1 MHFPFTYSAQISFI
15 NKIYITQMNDIC
27 AEYVNGK
34 CMGWC
39 PNTNPNFKIK
49 DGVITCC
56 DDKRWIF

>member
-1 MHFPFTYSAQISFI
+1 
-15 NKIYITQMNDIC
+15 MNDIC

-39 PNTNPNFKIK
+39 PNTNPNFTIK

-56 DDKRWIF
+56 DDKWWIF